1 MLIRTTICDQRSQT
15 IPCSSTILQISWF
28 KEQGTT
34 GQKTNSNKERQLSDS
49 YLMSVKLPLL
59 PSETTTE
66 ACWMKKKTTWVQL
79 LFSSNVL
86 IPYNP
91 KATPKW
97 GTQGG
102 RVETRRAKCRHI
114 QQGTH
119 MRQAVHYGLLLHA
132 CTCHIAHE
140 AQWVNNPAKSTHAVP
155 CQMKFL
161 EVCFPSS
168 DTAEF
173 AHTHPKRTSPWLVLT
188 PLSQGSSRMAKVKRG
203 GNARFTLPAV

>member
-1 MLIRTTICDQRSQT
+1 MTKGPKQFHVV
-15 IPCSSTILQISWF
+15 LQFSKF
-28 KEQGTT
+28 HGLR
-34 GQKTNSNKERQLSDS
+34 NKEPQGKRQTATRKDNYQTVIWCQLN
-49 YLMSVKLPLL
+49 YHCCPQKLQQRLV
-59 PSETTTE
+59 E
-66 ACWMKKKTTWVQL
+66 WKKKTTWVQL

-102 RVETRRAKCRHI
+102 RVEARRAKCRHI

-140 AQWVNNPAKSTHAVP
+140 AQWVNNPAKSTHTVP
-155 CQMKFL
+155 CQLKFL

-203 GNARFTLPAV
+203 GNARFTLSAV